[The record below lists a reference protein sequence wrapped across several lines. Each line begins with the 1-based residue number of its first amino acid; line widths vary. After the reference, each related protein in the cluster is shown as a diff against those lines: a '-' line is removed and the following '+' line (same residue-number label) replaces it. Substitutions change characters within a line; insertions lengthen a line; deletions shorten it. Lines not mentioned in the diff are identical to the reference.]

1 MDTTRSLTPP
11 DVAGSAPR
19 LQLGKGCTV
28 SLNKLTLATLVIAV
42 AGFAGTALAAD
53 PPSFD
58 SQAAPSFKAS
68 C

>member
-1 MDTTRSLTPP
+1 MDSTRSPAPP
-11 DVAGSAPR
+11 AVAGSTPR
-19 LQLGKGCTV
+19 PHLGRNSTV

-58 SQAAPSFKAS
+58 PQATPSFAAT